1 MSSQEELREKINMY
15 EQCITALGDVAPGTC
30 TSVAMTKFLT
40 EECNRLRDDLQE
52 LEDGTHELWAPFK
65 EMLSS
70 DDPEAV
76 AMRYRGA
83 KVVERMQQ
91 RRRDMQR
98 WSDIARQTGPAF
110 PIITSWNKE
119 EGPDDD
125 DD

>member
-1 MSSQEELREKINMY
+1 MPSQEELREKINMY
-15 EQCITALGDVAPGTC
+15 EQCITALSDVAPGTC

-52 LEDGTHELWAPFK
+52 LEDGTHELWAPLK

-83 KVVERMQQ
+83 KVVEKMDQ
-91 RRRDMQR
+91 RQRDMQR
-98 WSDIARQTGPAF
+98 WSDIARQAGPAF
-110 PIITSWNKE
+110 PIRFVIDK
-119 EGPDDD
+119 DDD